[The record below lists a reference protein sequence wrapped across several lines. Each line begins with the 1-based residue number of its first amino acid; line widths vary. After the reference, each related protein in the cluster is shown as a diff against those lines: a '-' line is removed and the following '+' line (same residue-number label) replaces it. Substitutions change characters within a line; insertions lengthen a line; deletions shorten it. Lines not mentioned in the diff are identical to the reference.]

1 MVVIVHQM
9 VVLMMQNHSSHLCH
23 LRMTMR
29 NKNTATEDLDAAIPM
44 MQIAWPVASHMIAF
58 E

>member
-1 MVVIVHQM
+1 MIVHQM

-44 MQIAWPVASHMIAF
+44 MQIAWPMASHMIAF